1 MEILNNIWLAIS
13 NPNIQLVKVISIP
26 ILLIEIILTM
36 HLFLSIM
43 NLSSNRKQRILYV
56 FISWGIGILTMFIIP
71 HPFNI
76 FINYFM
82 TILLQLIIFANP
94 LLKSVI
100 SSVLSLVIYNLIN
113 ILIINPFI
121 TIFNIDSN
129 QLNSVLIYKLCYLI
143 IIYLITIIC
152 IIVLKRKNLI
162 FQFSDNIDKKN
173 KLIII
178 SNLLSGVLAII
189 IQSIT
194 LFYYVDKLPVI
205 ITFLSFISLFTY
217 FAISIYSL
225 TRILK
230 LILTTQKLESA
241 EEYNRSLCI
250 LHDNVRAFKHDF
262 DNIVTTIG
270 GYIKTNDMKGLKDYY
285 VQLEDD
291 CQRVNNLY
299 LLNPEVINNDGIYN
313 LLTKKY
319 KEAEAKDIKV
329 NMTFLLDL
337 STLHMKIYEF
347 ARILGILLDNA
358 IEASSECDN
367 KIINIDFRN
376 DHKNSRQVITIE
388 NTYNNT
394 NIDTERIFEKGITGK
409 ENHSGLGLWEVRKL
423 IKKNSNVNL
432 FTSKTDEY
440 FSQQLEIY
448 YEHRWKLKIFTLGTN
463 IN

>member
-1 MEILNNIWLAIS
+1 MEILNNIWTAIS
-13 NPNIQLVKVISIP
+13 TPNMQLVNITSIP
-26 ILLIEIILTM
+26 LLLIEATLTM
-36 HLFLSIM
+36 YLFLSIF
-43 NLSSNRKQRILYV
+43 NLSSTKRQKIIYV
-56 FISWGIGILTMFIIP
+56 LLIWIIGIITMFVIP

-82 TILLQLIIFANP
+82 TILLQFFVFSNP
-94 LLKSVI
+94 FLKSII
-100 SSVLSLVIYNLIN
+100 SSVLALIIYNLIN
-113 ILIINPFI
+113 ILIVNPFI
-121 TIFNIDSN
+121 TLFNITSDE
-129 QLNSVLIYKLCYLI
+129 LNSIFIYKFCYLVVM
-143 IIYLITIIC
+143 YLITIVC
-152 IIVLKRKNLI
+152 IIILRKKTLVL
-162 FQFSDNIDKKN
+162 QFTDDIDKKN
-173 KLIII
+173 RTIII
-178 SNLLSGVLAII
+178 LNLLLGIFTIAV
-189 IQSIT
+189 QSIT
-194 LFYYVDKLPVI
+194 LFYYVDTLPVL
-205 ITFLSFISLFTY
+205 ITFLSFISLLAY
-217 FAISIYSL
+217 FGISIYSL
-225 TRILK
+225 TRIFK
-230 LILTTQKLESA
+230 LILATQKLESA
-241 EEYNRSLCI
+241 TEYNRSLRI
-250 LHDNVRAFKHDF
+250 LHDSVRGFKHDF

-270 GYIKTNDMKGLKDYY
+270 GFVKTNDMKGLKDYY

-448 YEHRWKLKIFTLGTN
+448 YEHR
-463 IN
+463 